1 MKRQTDAIRILI
13 ILTVAAFLFSGCQS
27 VFSLLQSTDRG
38 KPDNSQTGPVK
49 NQDHSTYT
57 SKGSQ
62 TIAYFS
68 TVSSLIL
75 YDDYSDPA
83 NILRFEAVWE
93 EVLDILEEI
102 QNAVSLSVPSSDLT
116 RFNALPV
123 GESLK
128 ISPVTAEICKIAKDA
143 YIATDGLFDPT
154 IYPLVD
160 LWGFTPRFNTN
171 QYTPERPFDRV
182 RIDSKFSLPDSR
194 YIEAFTKLV
203 DFGKIRL
210 SGDAQSGYT
219 LTKLIQPVTVDG
231 ISYQAQLDFG
241 GIAKGYAVDRVTRL
255 LQDRGYAYGSFSCG
269 GSSIALLKNASK
281 RSVENGTY
289 RFALGLRKP
298 RNSVS
303 TEDIYMSVA
312 TKDVRLSS
320 SGDYDHSYVV
330 DGVIYSHIINPRTG
344 YPMNTPVSG
353 KQKGLAV
360 LTLLGE
366 NAGYADAVTTALC
379 VMGFE
384 NALRFINE
392 HSNIGQMIMVLYNTE
407 NTYYE
412 VVTNIPELEFE
423 ILDSAYRFAC
433 HLDADRK
440 ILYDGTL
447 LK

>member
-1 MKRQTDAIRILI
+1 MKRQMNLIRILI
-13 ILTVAAFLFSGCQS
+13 SLTITAILLTGCQS
-27 VFSLLQSTDRG
+27 IFSLLQSTESGR
-38 KPDNSQTGPVK
+38 PDSSHTGSVK
-49 NQDHSTYT
+49 NQDLSAYT

-75 YDDYSDPA
+75 YDDFSDPA
-83 NILRFEAVWE
+83 NILRFESVWD
-93 EVLDILEEI
+93 EVLVILEEI
-102 QNAVSLSVPSSDLT
+102 QNAVSLSVPSSDLA
-116 RFNALPV
+116 RFNALAA

-128 ISPVTAEICKIAKDA
+128 ISPVTAEICKIAKEA
-143 YIATDGLFDPT
+143 YNATDGLFDPT

-171 QYTPERPFDRV
+171 QYAPTLPYDRNRTDTGFALPEG
-182 RIDSKFSLPDSR
+182 R
-194 YIEAFTKLV
+194 YIEAFVKLV
-203 DFGKIRL
+203 DFSKIHL
-210 SGDAQSGYT
+210 SGDAQNGYA

-281 RSVENGTY
+281 RSLENGTY

-312 TKDVRLSS
+312 TRDVRLSS

-330 DGVIYSHIINPRTG
+330 DGIIYSHIIHPRTG

-353 KQKGLAV
+353 NQKGLAV
-360 LTLLGE
+360 LTLLSE
-366 NAGYADAVTTALC
+366 NAGYADAITTALC

-384 NALRFINE
+384 NALEFIND
-392 HSNIGQMIMVLYNTE
+392 HPDIGQVITVLYHTE
-407 NTYYE
+407 RAFYE
-412 VVTNIPELEFE
+412 VVTNIPEPEFE
-423 ILDSAYRFAC
+423 ILDPAYRLAS
-433 HLDADRK
+433 HLDTGRK